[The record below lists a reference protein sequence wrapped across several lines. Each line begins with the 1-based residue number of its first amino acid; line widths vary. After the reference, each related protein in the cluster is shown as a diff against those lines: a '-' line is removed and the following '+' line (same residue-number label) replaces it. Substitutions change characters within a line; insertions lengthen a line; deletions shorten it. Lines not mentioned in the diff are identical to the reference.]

1 MTCINA
7 SIERGRVRTGRC
19 GVWSVE
25 TVLVCALALLGR
37 SERTFPPVEFVDHA
51 PFGVSASAQAY
62 VHGPDA
68 RITLITSTE
77 AFTNARRTLY
87 PCTDVAAIREIAGVL
102 AHEEWHVRHGPD
114 EESAYNADDD
124 AAGGRCPPGQLVV
137 SEDLEIEIGGSRRV
151 EAQCTRP
158 YVGAR
163 QQITERTRKK

>member
-1 MTCINA
+1 M
-7 SIERGRVRTGRC
+7 
-19 GVWSVE
+19 WSVE

-68 RITLITSTE
+68 RIALITSTE

-102 AHEEWHVRHGPD
+102 AHEEWHVQHGPD
-114 EESAYNADDD
+114 EESAYNAQMTTLL
-124 AAGGRCPPGQLVV
+124 A
-137 SEDLEIEIGGSRRV
+137 
-151 EAQCTRP
+151 
-158 YVGAR
+158 VGAR
-163 QQITERTRKK
+163 QDSPLYQKILRSKLAVLAASKRNARAPLLARDSR